1 MNWILPGIL
10 IYIGVQLFIGFWVS
24 RFISTEQDYL
34 LAGRSLGMGLGTFTI
49 FATWFGAESCIGS
62 SGAIYEGGISGGSA
76 DPFGFGLCL
85 ILMGLFFA
93 VPLWKRKLT
102 TLADLFRQRYS
113 LSVERVAVAMM
124 LPTTIMWAAAQIRAF
139 GQVLSA
145 SSSLDVTM
153 AITIAA
159 AIVIVYTVAGGLLA
173 DAITDALQGSILIIG
188 LVILFVA
195 IWMQE
200 PQLGTTIAQ
209 IPADRWS
216 LWGSSEEPLL
226 SKLNTWAIP
235 LCGSVVAQELVARV
249 IATKSP
255 ETARKA
261 SLTAGTMY
269 ITVGLIPAFIGL
281 VGAQLLPNL
290 AVPEQILPTMAMTYL
305 PTIGY
310 IIFAGALISA
320 ILSTVDSALLVASS
334 LVSHNIVQSVRPGMK
349 ESGKVL
355 AARIGVVVFG
365 LIAFTI
371 AVFAEGIYD
380 LVVEAASFGTAGI
393 FTIVVFGLFTRW
405 GGRFS
410 AMLTLLLTMSSWLW
424 MTYALALEYAYILS
438 LFVAI
443 STYLL
448 TSLVEHRFHKQSGW
462 TTS

>member
-209 IPADRWS
+209 IPGERWS

-226 SKLNTWAIP
+226 RKLNT
-235 LCGSVVAQELVARV
+235 
-249 IATKSP
+249 
-255 ETARKA
+255 
-261 SLTAGTMY
+261 
-269 ITVGLIPAFIGL
+269 
-281 VGAQLLPNL
+281 
-290 AVPEQILPTMAMTYL
+290 
-305 PTIGY
+305 
-310 IIFAGALISA
+310 
-320 ILSTVDSALLVASS
+320 
-334 LVSHNIVQSVRPGMK
+334 
-349 ESGKVL
+349 
-355 AARIGVVVFG
+355 
-365 LIAFTI
+365 
-371 AVFAEGIYD
+371 
-380 LVVEAASFGTAGI
+380 
-393 FTIVVFGLFTRW
+393 
-405 GGRFS
+405 
-410 AMLTLLLTMSSWLW
+410 
-424 MTYALALEYAYILS
+424 
-438 LFVAI
+438 
-443 STYLL
+443 
-448 TSLVEHRFHKQSGW
+448 
-462 TTS
+462 